1 MVRRQGTL
9 SVGEAFRLFKASK
22 VGLNKSTIENYEL
35 SYDIF
40 LKDNGLEETY
50 PIKDVLKPLCSSWI
64 CAMQN
69 KGIRVAS
76 INHYITDIRVFLYWC
91 MREGYLNRYSIS
103 LIKGQEPVM
112 KFYTDDEVSALIKK
126 PNKSELFSQYRTWV
140 CVCFMLA
147 TGARASTII
156 NIKISDIDFT
166 NHEIIYRHLKNRQVA
181 IIPLSKS
188 LEKVLN
194 DYLSSWK
201 REKEDGWL
209 FCDASE
215 NQCTVS
221 SLRQALENYC
231 NRRGVKSKGLH
242 AFRHTFARGYILA
255 GGNSL
260 KLQKLLTHSTLEMTK
275 KYVQLFGEDLKKDY
289 EQFSLLDTV
298 SRGRKTSVKRTL

>member
-9 SVGEAFRLFKASK
+9 SVGEAFRLFKESK

-35 SYDIF
+35 SYDLF
-40 LKDNGLEETY
+40 LKDNGLEEDF
-50 PIKDVLKPLCSSWI
+50 PIRDVLKPLCSSWI
-64 CAMQN
+64 CSMQN

-91 MREGYLNRYSIS
+91 MREGYISRYSIS
-103 LIKGQEPVM
+103 LIKGQEPIP
-112 KFYTDDEVSALIKK
+112 KFYTDEEISALIKK
-126 PNKSELFSQYRTWV
+126 PSKSELFSQYRTWV
-140 CVCFMLA
+140 SICFVLA
-147 TGARASTII
+147 TGARASTLT
-156 NIKISDIDFT
+156 NIKLSDISFE

-188 LEKVLN
+188 LEKVLR
-194 DYLSSWK
+194 DYLSSWQ

-215 NQCTVS
+215 KQCTVS
-221 SLRQALENYC
+221 ALHQALDNYC

-255 GGNSL
+255 GGNAL
-260 KLQKLLTHSTLEMTK
+260 KLQKILTHSTLDMTK
-275 KYVQLFGEDLKKDY
+275 KYVQLFGDDLKKDY
-289 EQFSLLDTV
+289 EQFSVLDTIPIGKQ
-298 SRGRKTSVKRTL
+298 STIRRK